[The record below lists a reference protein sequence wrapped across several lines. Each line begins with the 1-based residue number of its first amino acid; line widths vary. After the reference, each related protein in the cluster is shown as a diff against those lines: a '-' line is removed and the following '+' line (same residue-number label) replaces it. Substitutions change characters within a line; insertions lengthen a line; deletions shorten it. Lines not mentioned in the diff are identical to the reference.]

1 MKKLKTLEKHNQD
14 RIKVKKN
21 LYKPRKNGI
30 ECPTCGKELY
40 DTKPMQTLTS
50 DPPQKVIH
58 CKHCG
63 YEGFR
68 LE

>member
-14 RIKVKKN
+14 RIKVKKS
-21 LYKPRKNGI
+21 LYKPRKNSI

-40 DTKPMQTLTS
+40 DTTPMQTFTS
-50 DPPQKVIH
+50 DPPKKAIH

-63 YEGFR
+63 YKGFR